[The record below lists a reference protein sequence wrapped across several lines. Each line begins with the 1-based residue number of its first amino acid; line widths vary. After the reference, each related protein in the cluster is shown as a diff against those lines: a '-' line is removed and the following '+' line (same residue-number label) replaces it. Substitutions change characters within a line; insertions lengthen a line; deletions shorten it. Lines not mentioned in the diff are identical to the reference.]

1 MKIGKEF
8 LSFAVVGAIG
18 FLVDLGVLYLLA
30 PYLGWYGARVV
41 SFIAAATTT
50 WVCNRHFTFSGRQS
64 GASLLREY
72 AHYMLTMLAGAL
84 VNYTAYVITLHWVG
98 GPLAPALGVAIGSCA
113 GLVVNFLSA
122 RHIVFRTV
130 RKP

>member
-8 LSFAVVGAIG
+8 LSFAVVGGIG
-18 FLVDLGVLYLLA
+18 FVVDVGVLYLLA
-30 PYLGWYGARVV
+30 PSLGWYAARVV
-41 SFIAAATTT
+41 SFIAAATAT
-50 WVCNRHFTFSGRQS
+50 WLLNRRFTFRARHSGTS
-64 GASLLREY
+64 IVREY
-72 AHYMLTMLAGAL
+72 VHYMLTMLAGAL